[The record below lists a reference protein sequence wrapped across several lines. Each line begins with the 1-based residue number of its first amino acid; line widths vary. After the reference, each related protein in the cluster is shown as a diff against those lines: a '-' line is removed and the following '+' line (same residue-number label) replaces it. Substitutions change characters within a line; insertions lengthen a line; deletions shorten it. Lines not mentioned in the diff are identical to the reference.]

1 MENAIGERILV
12 VDDDQFLQENVVSL
26 LRAEGY
32 IVDGVTLG
40 SEALTALGQVG
51 YDLIILDLGLPD
63 MDGIAAC
70 RRIRVHWTTPILM
83 LTARTDA
90 LDKVMGLETGADDY
104 LTKPFN
110 AHELVARVRAQ
121 LRRSNRYKSQAPA
134 ETSKFVLGEICVDY
148 DRREVKVGER
158 TLDLT
163 SKEYEIVVYLT
174 RNEGRALSREQIFE
188 HVWGYEMEYS
198 TNSLDVH
205 MYRLRRKIEENQE
218 KPRYLHTLRGYGY
231 KLSLV
236 P

>member
-231 KLSLV
+231 KLSLL